1 MMYISQRIPI
11 LNAGTLDVV
20 KSVLSSTT
28 LSDIARTELD
38 AIDRHIAELASGPTN
53 VSNTSTSSTCPP
65 KVEQLQ
71 ALLSSIF
78 PEPEELALIESILGQ
93 GTSFPG
99 TTVCQFI
106 RERVSQ

>member
-1 MMYISQRIPI
+1 MMYISQRIPV

-28 LSDIARTELD
+28 LSDSARTELD
-38 AIDRHIAELASGPTN
+38 AIDRHLAELASEPAN
-53 VSNTSTSSTCPP
+53 ASNANTPLACPP
-65 KVEQLQ
+65 KVKRLQ
-71 ALLSSIF
+71 ALLSSVF
-78 PEPEELALIESILGQ
+78 SEPEELALIESILGQ